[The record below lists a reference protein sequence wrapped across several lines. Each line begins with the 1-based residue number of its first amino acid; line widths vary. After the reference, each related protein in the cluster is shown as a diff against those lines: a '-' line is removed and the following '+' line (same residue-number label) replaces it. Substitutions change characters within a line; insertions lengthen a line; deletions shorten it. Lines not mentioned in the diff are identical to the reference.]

1 MSFEE
6 FQNQARLYVIGA
18 LEAEET
24 EAFELAR
31 KDFGQKAEDYIAECY
46 DMHEAFAL
54 SLRPA
59 KSSDAL
65 KERLMAMVR
74 KRQRLARCHA
84 LTLAHDPG
92 KRLTR
97 AAEQERKRSRLQ
109 IPSRAG

>member
-31 KDFGQKAEDYIAECY
+31 KQFGQQAEDYIVQCY

-74 KRQRLARCHA
+74 NRQ
-84 LTLAHDPG
+84 TN
-92 KRLTR
+92 
-97 AAEQERKRSRLQ
+97 
-109 IPSRAG
+109 

>member
-1 MSFEE
+1 MNFEE

-31 KDFGQKAEDYIAECY
+31 KQFGKPADDFIAECY
-46 DMHEAFAL
+46 GMHEAFAL

-65 KERLMAMVR
+65 KDRLMAMVR
-74 KRQRLARCHA
+74 KRQE
-84 LTLAHDPG
+84 T
-92 KRLTR
+92 
-97 AAEQERKRSRLQ
+97 
-109 IPSRAG
+109 